1 MKRGG
6 IQSLGFILML
16 LLLQS
21 GCLLFT
27 SALEATFTPADEKD
41 GGAGPLP
48 LSLKQRQQLLQLESV
63 IVSSPDP
70 ASTLDQ
76 VAQQNGMS
84 SNDLAGML
92 TRNRD
97 DLRESGQLDA
107 MLKEVS
113 NAAAMQGSGRGGG
126 GGVSASLPR
135 RIVSI
140 LLSIIV
146 TIIRMA
152 SVHASRHPGQLTI
165 LLAILSIALLAMHN
179 VPRNG
184 IVISSGTYPPFI
196 RGKSTVFMPPI
207 TYLDERHC
215 VGWSSSLPKH
225 KKGAGSKGVGMTR
238 SLKINTSSG
247 SNEDD
252 QGVYVESSR
261 KIDGFKL
268 VTTATTIIDFD
279 DTEEVD
285 EDVHDEDEN
294 EVQLEAA
301 MSILDERR
309 FSEFIPGP
317 MLKFRS
323 FLVPEYDDDGTDVAS
338 DEGAVL
344 AMGSLGSFRRYG
356 IQPFCKSY
364 DETTS
369 GSDVHDYK
377 SITRCVAFHTLI
389 GGHFDGELRFSIEKK
404 QDDDNDVGISISVT
418 LAIPSGGR
426 APSNT
431 LAEEL
436 VSSLTRS
443 IAQSSRTRTKQLLA
457 RRRQS
462 QNYRD
467 KSSGRASLKRHLR
480 YEQEKAQEEMAAE
493 RKRKWKRNNP
503 DAGHYRASGNMMKGP
518 GGAPSYR

>member
-1 MKRGG
+1 MKKQSG
-6 IQSLGFILML
+6 ISSLPIFL
-16 LLLQS
+16 LVLVLLQS
-21 GCLLFT
+21 CCILFT

-70 ASTLDQ
+70 ASTLNQ

-107 MLKEVS
+107 MLNEVS
-113 NAAAMQGSGRGGG
+113 NATEMQGGGVGGR
-126 GGVSASLPR
+126 GVSASLPR
-135 RIVSI
+135 HIVSI
-140 LLSIIV
+140 LLSILV
-146 TIIRMA
+146 TIVRIA
-152 SVHASRHPGQLTI
+152 SAHISRHPGQSAI

-179 VPRNG
+179 APRNG
-184 IVISSGTYPPFI
+184 IIISSGTYPPFI

-215 VGWSSSLPKH
+215 VGWTSSLPTLKN
-225 KKGAGSKGVGMTR
+225 GTGRGVGMTH
-238 SLKINTSSG
+238 SLNINTLFG
-247 SNEDD
+247 SDEDD
-252 QGVYVESSR
+252 QGVYVDSR

-268 VTTATTIIDFD
+268 VTTATATIALDN
-279 DTEEVD
+279 EVD
-285 EDVHDEDEN
+285 NDVDDDDVN
-294 EVQLEAA
+294 ELKLEAT

-309 FSEFIPGP
+309 FSDFIPGP

-323 FLVPEYDDDGTDVAS
+323 FLVPESDDDGNDIAV

-344 AMGSLGSFRRYG
+344 AMGCLGSLRRFG
-356 IQPFCKSY
+356 IQPFCTSY
-364 DETTS
+364 DKTTG
-369 GSDVHDYK
+369 GSK
-377 SITRCVAFHTLI
+377 LISRCVAFHTLI
-389 GGHFDGELRFSIEKK
+389 GGHFDGELRFSIK
-404 QDDDNDVGISISVT
+404 DNGDAGIRISVT
-418 LAIPSGGR
+418 LAIPNGGR
-426 APSNT
+426 APST
-431 LAEEL
+431 SLAEEL

-457 RRRQS
+457 RRLQS
-462 QNYRD
+462 RNYRD

-518 GGAPSYR
+518 GGTPSFR

>member
-1 MKRGG
+1 MKR
-6 IQSLGFILML
+6 SLVV

-21 GCLLFT
+21 CCLLFT

-76 VAQQNGMS
+76 VAQQNGIS

-92 TRNRD
+92 SRNRD

-107 MLKEVS
+107 MLQEVS
-113 NAAAMQGSGRGGG
+113 NAAAIQGSRRG

-135 RIVSI
+135 RIISI

-146 TIIRMA
+146 TVIRMA
-152 SVHASRHPGQLTI
+152 SVHASRHPGQSTI
-165 LLAILSIALLAMHN
+165 LFAILSIALLAMHN
-179 VPRNG
+179 LPKNG

-196 RGKSTVFMPPI
+196 RGKSTFFMPPI

-215 VGWSSSLPKH
+215 VGWTSSLPNH
-225 KKGAGSKGVGMTR
+225 KKSTGSRGVGMTR

-247 SNEDD
+247 RSNEDD
-252 QGVYVESSR
+252 QGLYVKSSR

-279 DTEEVD
+279 DTKEVD
-285 EDVHDEDEN
+285 DDVVDEDEN
-294 EVQLEAA
+294 EMTLEAA

-317 MLKFRS
+317 MLRFRS
-323 FLVPEYDDDGTDVAS
+323 FLAPEYDDDGNDVAS

-344 AMGSLGSFRRYG
+344 VMGFLGSFRRYG
-356 IQPFCKSY
+356 IQPFCTSY
-364 DETTS
+364 DETTN
-369 GSDVHDYK
+369 GSDVHDDK
-377 SITRCVAFHTLI
+377 LITRCVAFHTLI
-389 GGHFDGELRFSIEKK
+389 GGHFDGELRFSIENK
-404 QDDDNDVGISISVT
+404 QDDNDVGISISVT
-418 LAIPSGGR
+418 LAIPSDGR
-426 APSNT
+426 APST
-431 LAEEL
+431 SLAEEL

-462 QNYRD
+462 RNYRD

-480 YEQEKAQEEMAAE
+480 YEQEKAHEEMAAE

>member
-1 MKRGG
+1 MMKRSGITLPIFLLVLLL
-6 IQSLGFILML
+6 IQSC
-16 LLLQS
+16 
-21 GCLLFT
+21 CLLYA

-70 ASTLDQ
+70 SSTLDQ

-113 NAAAMQGSGRGGG
+113 NAAAIQGSGGGG
-126 GGVSASLPR
+126 RGVSASLPR
-135 RIVSI
+135 RIVSL
-140 LLSIIV
+140 LLSILV
-146 TIIRMA
+146 TVIKTT
-152 SVHASRHPGQLTI
+152 SVHISRHPGQSTI
-165 LLAILSIALLAMHN
+165 LLAILSIVLLAMHN
-179 VPRNG
+179 APRNG

-215 VGWSSSLPKH
+215 VGWMSSLPKH
-225 KKGAGSKGVGMTR
+225 KKSAGRGVGMTR
-238 SLKINTSSG
+238 SLMINTSSG

-252 QGVYVESSR
+252 RGLYVESSR
-261 KIDGFKL
+261 KMDGFKL

-279 DTEEVD
+279 AEEVD
-285 EDVHDEDEN
+285 DDVDDEDEN
-294 EVQLEAA
+294 ELQLEAA
-301 MSILDERR
+301 MSVLDERR

-323 FLVPEYDDDGTDVAS
+323 FLVPEYDDDGNDVAS

-344 AMGSLGSFRRYG
+344 AMGCLGSFRRFG
-356 IQPFCKSY
+356 IQPFCTSY
-364 DETTS
+364 DETT
-369 GSDVHDYK
+369 GGDEYDDK

-389 GGHFDGELRFSIEKK
+389 GGHFDGELRFSIEDR
-404 QDDDNDVGISISVT
+404 QGDGDVGIRISVT
-418 LAIPSGGR
+418 LAIPNGGR
-426 APSNT
+426 APST
-431 LAEEL
+431 ILAEVL

-462 QNYRD
+462 RNYRD